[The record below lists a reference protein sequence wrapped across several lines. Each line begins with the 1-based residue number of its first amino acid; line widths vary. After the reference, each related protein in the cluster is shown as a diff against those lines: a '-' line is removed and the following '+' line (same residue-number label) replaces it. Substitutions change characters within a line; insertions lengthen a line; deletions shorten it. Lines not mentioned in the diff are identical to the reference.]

1 MAKKGHP
8 KNTKNKALHSKLM
21 SRKKSK
27 LREEK
32 IKRAL
37 RLKELTRKINEM
49 RKKGNDEM
57 TK

>member
-1 MAKKGHP
+1 MTKKGHP

-21 SRKKSK
+21 SRKKNK

-37 RLKELTRKINEM
+37 RLKELTHKMNEL
-49 RKKGNDEM
+49 KKDNSES
-57 TK
+57 KEE